1 MEDAYQAMLRKKSS
15 QITIGMRAQD
25 MGATPTDEE
34 VRGIL
39 RLITFE
45 IARRQI

>member
-15 QITIGMRAQD
+15 QITIDMRDQD
-25 MGATPTDEE
+25 LMTTLTDEE
-34 VRGIL
+34 GRGIL

>member
-1 MEDAYQAMLRKKSS
+1 MEDAYQTMLRKKSS
-15 QITIGMRAQD
+15 QITIDMRD
-25 MGATPTDEE
+25 LDVMATLTDEE

-45 IARRQI
+45 IVRRQI